1 MQRKSSGDGDAQR
14 SDEDVVVALRVRV
27 QNKGRARDQALAD
40 GDGCRADRDLPA
52 ADALLAH
59 SLLPFSRSLAG
70 ARLIVA
76 VLPHLTTMA
85 RSTWL
90 VGASPLILG
99 APLAASFLILC
110 QMFILPS
117 C

>member
-1 MQRKSSGDGDAQR
+1 VQRKSSGDGDAQR
-14 SDEDVVVALRVRV
+14 SDEDVVVPWRVRV
-27 QNKGRARDQALAD
+27 QNKGRAWDQPLTD
-40 GDGCRADRDLPA
+40 GNGCRADRDLPA

-85 RSTWL
+85 RSTRL
-90 VGASPLILG
+90 GCASTLILG
-99 APLAASFLILC
+99 DPFAASFLILC
-110 QMFILPS
+110 QMLILPS
-117 C
+117 L